1 MPMQQK
7 RRTQKGRKQ
16 KGRRHRQV
24 NRTPRPVARPR
35 QADSVSTGVSTGVSP
50 DAGPDVSTDV
60 SPDIRTDVSPDIRTD
75 EKLVFRP
82 VQAGGIGRPAERTW
96 QHLRTCGDTGASVDE
111 LSGVVGY
118 QPATIT
124 RHVEGLA
131 AHHLVQQ
138 RDGRWYAAQAS
149 AR

>member
-1 MPMQQK
+1 MPMEQK

-16 KGRRHRQV
+16 KGRRHRRV
-24 NRTPRPVARPR
+24 NRTPRPVTRTRP
-35 QADSVSTGVSTGVSP
+35 AEAVNTGFTGVTEVTEVVAVGQLGGVS
-50 DAGPDVSTDV
+50 
-60 SPDIRTDVSPDIRTD
+60 D
-75 EKLVFRP
+75 EETVFRP

-124 RHVEGLA
+124 RHVDGLA
-131 AHHLVQQ
+131 AHHLAQQ
-138 RDGRWYAAQAS
+138 RDGRWYAARAA